1 MNALADK
8 YRIAYEEEQLLCA
21 LKCKSLQEQLAAARA
36 EVKRMRGAL
45 ERIAT
50 CTVTRSFRDTA
61 IAALRP
67 APEKCKKCDTMQQ
80 TPADCDL
87 CNGKPETEKE

>member
-36 EVKRMRGAL
+36 EVKRMRKAL

-61 IAALRP
+61 IAALRL
-67 APEKCKKCDTMQQ
+67 APESK
-80 TPADCDL
+80 PAELTSDDSAV
-87 CNGKPETEKE
+87 PEED